1 MNTDTATVKRIQQKV
16 GTAADGIMGPL
27 TLKAICTA
35 LGIAAP
41 GKVPEWPSQA
51 QVRLGTSIFGK
62 PGNEN
67 ALVNIVPA
75 YPLYYD
81 GKRVATIRVHREI
94 AAHVQAALREVLEH
108 YGADAISRLGL
119 DQYGGSYNYR
129 SNTGGSALSMHA
141 WGIAL
146 DFAPATNAYS
156 TKAPKA
162 TLSCP
167 ECNAWWEIWER
178 HGAVS
183 LGRSAGCDWMH
194 VQFAKLK

>member
-1 MNTDTATVKRIQQKV
+1 MSADTATIKKIQQKV
-16 GTAADGIMGPL
+16 GVAADGIIGPK
-27 TLKAICTA
+27 TLAAISAA
-35 LGIAAP
+35 LGIPAAQDSP
-41 GKVPEWPSQA
+41 RWPTQA
-51 QVRLGTSIFGK
+51 QVRAGSSIFGK
-62 PGNEN
+62 PGNES

-75 YPLYYD
+75 YPLYYE
-81 GKRVATIRVHREI
+81 GKRVKTIRVHEKI
-94 AAHVQAALREVLEH
+94 AAHVQDILREVLEH
-108 YGADAISRLGL
+108 YGQEAITRLGL

-129 SNTGGSALSMHA
+129 NNTGGSALSMHA